1 MRLITLNL
9 IYNISFGIE
18 KGTLEPSLLD
28 IPFVRAL
35 EAMNEIALQRF
46 MDSWWKIKHFFKEGA
61 KAIVVKNVK
70 KVDDFTYN
78 VIRIGRS
85 KFTIALRKLAREF
98 KFQALTI

>member
-1 MRLITLNL
+1 M
-9 IYNISFGIE
+9 
-18 KGTLEPSLLD
+18 EPSFLN

-35 EAMNEIALQRF
+35 EAMNEIALHRF
-46 MDSWWKIKHFFKEGA
+46 MNSWWNIKHFFKEGA

-70 KVDDFTYN
+70 KVDNFTYS

-85 KFTIALRKLAREF
+85 NLIIALRKLTRES